1 MFRRIEYA
9 AAATLLVAVVVLIG
23 AASVARVRGT
33 PIIWSVEVAQLL
45 FAWLAMLAA
54 DLALQDGRHFGLAL
68 VPDMLPEAAR
78 RWLMLLNG
86 LVLAGLLGF
95 LLVYA
100 WRNMVLMHPRLE
112 GATQMHGSWVH
123 ASMVLGLGLMLRTM
137 LVQIAAGF
145 RGAPAPA
152 PREEDVT

>member
-1 MFRRIEYA
+1 MFRRMEYA
-9 AAATLLVAVVVLIG
+9 VAAALLVAVVVLIG

-68 VPDMLPEAAR
+68 LPDLLPPAAR
-78 RWLMLLNG
+78 RWLLALNG
-86 LVLAGLLGF
+86 VVIAGLLGF

-100 WRNMVLMHPRLE
+100 WRNMVLMHPRLV
-112 GATQMHGSWVH
+112 GATQMHGSLIH
-123 ASMVLGLGLMLRTM
+123 GSMVLGLALMLRTM
-137 LVQIAAGF
+137 LAQILSGLRAKDT
-145 RGAPAPA
+145 R
-152 PREEDVT
+152 